1 MEAGPSYKEDDESWL
16 EVSPDDV
23 DALLAERSGRGGK
36 ESDEAGP
43 TLEEMTEGDERGQAL
58 SELAKKVES
67 FVGGKGELEGAT
79 FAE

>member
-1 MEAGPSYKEDDESWL
+1 LEAGPSYKEDDDSWL

-23 DALLAERSGRGGK
+23 DALLAERSGRPSQRG
-36 ESDEAGP
+36 DEARV
-43 TLEEMTEGDERGQAL
+43 EEVGEGDERGQAL

-67 FVGGKGELEGAT
+67 FVGGKGDMEGAT

>member
-1 MEAGPSYKEDDESWL
+1 LEAGPSYKEDDDSWL

-23 DALLAERSGRGGK
+23 DALLAERSGRPSTR
-36 ESDEAGP
+36 SDGAQV
-43 TLEEMTEGDERGQAL
+43 EEVEEGDERGQAL

-67 FVGGKGELEGAT
+67 FVGGKGDVDGAT